1 MYFLL
6 HKGQGQRIAACP
18 RGRSSTFPPTAAMT
32 ESRGDDMYGKQSSK
46 NGLKKRLLKR
56 RQAMTKRWDKQSTRR
71 HLPVYLLCNLLL
83 VGSLYGCIFAIPNV
97 RDVRTVRTKI
107 TDVHYEAVRWAQ
119 WIAFTTP
126 DGERFFLR
134 RDWRGY
140 DAAREDT
147 ARLQALAAGGTEL
160 ELTVSGHRFSFL
172 DMHSGE
178 QQVVGV
184 RAEQETFLPVSE
196 WVADVCRSRV
206 TDSVLL
212 GVYAVIT
219 LGGLLYL
226 LLLCK
231 T

>member
-1 MYFLL
+1 M
-6 HKGQGQRIAACP
+6 H
-18 RGRSSTFPPTAAMT
+18 
-32 ESRGDDMYGKQSSK
+32 GKQSSK
-46 NGLKKRLLKR
+46 IRLKKRLLKR
-56 RQAMTKRWDKQSTRR
+56 RQAMTKRWDRQSTRR
-71 HLPVYLLCNLLL
+71 HLLVYLLCDLLL
-83 VGSLYGCIFAIPNV
+83 VGSLYGCIFAIPDV
-97 RDVRTVRTKI
+97 RNVRTVRTKI
-107 TDVHYEAVRWAQ
+107 SDVHYEAVRWAQ

-134 RDWRGY
+134 RDWHGY
-140 DAAREDT
+140 DAVQNDT
-147 ARLQALAAGGTEL
+147 ARLQALAVGGTEL
-160 ELTVSGHRFSFL
+160 ELTVSGRRFSFL

-184 RAEQETFLPVSE
+184 RAEQGTFLPVSE
-196 WVADVCRSRV
+196 WESDVHRSRV

-226 LLLCK
+226 LLLSK